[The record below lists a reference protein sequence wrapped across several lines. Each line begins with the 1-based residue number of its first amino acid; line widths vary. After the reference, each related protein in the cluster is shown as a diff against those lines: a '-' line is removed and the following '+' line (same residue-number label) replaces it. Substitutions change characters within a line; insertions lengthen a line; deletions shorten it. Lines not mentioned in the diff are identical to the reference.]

1 MKISQKAIDSLVEKA
16 QQGDVDAFSILYD
29 QLLDPIFRFCFFKVS
44 TKEIAEDITS
54 DVFLTVWDK
63 LSSYKKSDTIQ
74 FSAWVFRIAHN
85 KLIDF
90 YRKNNDTLELR
101 EELELPST
109 TFEESTKKIEN
120 EFLRKDLLLALESIP
135 KTQAESIILKYFS
148 ELENHEIAEIMEKS
162 ETAIRIL
169 QSRGLKTLRTFLE
182 TQEKEHTK
190 REHTKKRPQKK
201 KRKKKKK

>member
-120 EFLRKDLLLALESIP
+120 EFLRKNLLIALERIP

-190 REHTKKRPQKK
+190 REHKKKRPQKK